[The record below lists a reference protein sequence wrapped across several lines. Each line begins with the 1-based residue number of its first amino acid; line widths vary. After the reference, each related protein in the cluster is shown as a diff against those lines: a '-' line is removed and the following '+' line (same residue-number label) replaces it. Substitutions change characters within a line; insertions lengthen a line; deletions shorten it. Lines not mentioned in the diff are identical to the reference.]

1 MPDVSPVRRRLGRQ
15 DWIDAAL
22 QALTDRG
29 PEAVAIEP
37 LASALGATKGSGYW
51 HFANRAALVEATMD
65 EWLRLRTDEIIS
77 RVEQDGGSA
86 RDRLSRLLAVV
97 STGVERAIGESS
109 IMSSV
114 DPVVRQRMQ
123 VAVGRRIDYLTAL
136 LEQSGLARGAARSRA
151 VLAYATFSGH
161 AVLAVTVPEVLPN
174 SPQARRRAHRE
185 MLEMVLGP
193 TPV

>member
-1 MPDVSPVRRRLGRQ
+1 MPDVSPARRRLGRQ

-29 PEAVAIEP
+29 PDAVAIEP
-37 LASALGATKGSGYW
+37 IASVLGATKGSGYW

-86 RDRLSRLLAVV
+86 RDRLGRLLAIV

-109 IMSSV
+109 ILSST

-123 VAVGRRIDYLTAL
+123 TAVERRVDYLTAL
-136 LEQSGLARGAARSRA
+136 LEQGGLARGAARSRA

-161 AVLAVTVPEVLPN
+161 AVLAATVPAVLPK

-193 TPV
+193 ERS